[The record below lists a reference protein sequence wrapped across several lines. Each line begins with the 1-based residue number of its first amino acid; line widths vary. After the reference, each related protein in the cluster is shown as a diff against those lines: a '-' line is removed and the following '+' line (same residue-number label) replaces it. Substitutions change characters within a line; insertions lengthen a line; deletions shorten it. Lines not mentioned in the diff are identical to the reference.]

1 MNIEPVTLEGQ
12 YVLLEP
18 LSLSHHA
25 QLCEVGLDEEI
36 WRWVST
42 AVKTP
47 DDLHKYI
54 ETAIDLREQGSALPF
69 ATIER
74 SSGRAIGSTRFGNID
89 RANRR
94 VEIGWTWVAPA
105 WQRTPINTEAKYV
118 MLRHAFEVWGC
129 IRVEL
134 KTDFLNEKSR
144 NAIARLGAKQEGIF
158 RNHMVMPGGRIRD
171 SVYFSIIDSEWPA
184 VKANLESKLARPYS
198 SAKS

>member
-1 MNIEPVTLEGQ
+1 MKFPASSFRSGSNRALTRAAILRPKSGSLLPRSYYAICAVWCRGRTSCRRLASTKLPPRSWTVLRNLHRQGTCERMNIEPVTLEGQ

-89 RANRR
+89 RANPR
-94 VEIGWTWVAPA
+94 VV
-105 WQRTPINTEAKYV
+105 
-118 MLRHAFEVWGC
+118 
-129 IRVEL
+129 
-134 KTDFLNEKSR
+134 
-144 NAIARLGAKQEGIF
+144 
-158 RNHMVMPGGRIRD
+158 
-171 SVYFSIIDSEWPA
+171 
-184 VKANLESKLARPYS
+184 
-198 SAKS
+198 